1 MVHVIKASGEK
12 EEFDKN
18 KIYQTC
24 FRAGASQKNATRI
37 ANEVEREI
45 YDGIS
50 TQKILKIVL
59 KKLDKFEKKESVIK
73 YNIRDALSKLGG
85 EEFEKYVEH
94 LLRAHGYRTKWN
106 VILKGQFVDHQID
119 VIAERNSD
127 RYIVECKHHA
137 NPHRFTGL
145 QEAMSSWAAFEDLKN
160 NSQEIT
166 RPWLVTSTKLSD
178 HAIQY
183 GIGKR
188 MWLTS
193 WDYPEKNSLRTW
205 ITEKGM
211 YPLTSLNLS
220 PALREKLMHA
230 DIMLVRELLQENL
243 QHISNKA
250 RIPFKT
256 LSQIS
261 NQARLL
267 LNTK

>member
-1 MVHVIKASGEK
+1 MVYVIKASGEK
-12 EEFDKN
+12 EQFDKN

-37 ANEVEREI
+37 ANEVEAEI

-50 TQKILKIVL
+50 TKKILQIVL
-59 KKLDKFEKKESVIK
+59 KKLGKFERKESAIR

-94 LLRAHGYRTKWN
+94 LLQEHGYRVQWN
-106 VILKGQFVDHQID
+106 IILKGELIAHQVDI
-119 VIAERNSD
+119 IAEKNSD
-127 RYIVECKHHA
+127 RFMIECKHHT

-145 QEAMSSWAAFEDLKN
+145 QEALALWAAFDDLNKGGQQL
-160 NSQEIT
+160 SK
-166 RPWLVTSTKLSD
+166 PWLISSTKLSD

-193 WDYPEKNSLRTW
+193 WDYPEKNALRYW
-205 ITEKGM
+205 ITEKGL

-220 PALREKLMHA
+220 PILRTKLLLA
-230 DIMLVRELLQENL
+230 NITLVKELANNNL
-243 QHISNKA
+243 QQISHKA
-250 RIPFKT
+250 RIPLKI
-256 LSQIS
+256 LNKIS